1 MEEIIILYNRNNAE
15 LSRNAFYASQYI
27 VYVMVIN
34 VSFHGF
40 KLSNPSVMG
49 RSILLCNNM

>member
-15 LSRNAFYASQYI
+15 LSRIAFYASQYI